1 MVGTF
6 VRPAD
11 KCLKRMK
18 RKVKEMTRR
27 RTLSDDAVSK
37 MQAINAAVRGWAA
50 YYRAVNPMET
60 FKELDHYVWL
70 RLSIWFRKKYRIS
83 PKQVQKRFMHRKEG
97 PKGGMKDY
105 AVWDESI
112 GQWLWRYR
120 AQETKLV
127 YHRPSFK
134 KCWPHPYLESV
145 KVERYILPTLKDVWT
160 GITRA
165 PIYEAA
171 RRMVLKRA
179 QGACERC
186 GRSGKLSVHHKNR
199 AGERGRDGADNRL
212 EMLEALCLACHVQEH
227 RAEHIYRNKQ
237 RSAKAK
243 AG

>member
-1 MVGTF
+1 VMT
-6 VRPAD
+6 P
-11 KCLKRMK
+11 
-18 RKVKEMTRR
+18 KVE
-27 RTLSDDAVSK
+27 

-105 AVWDESI
+105 AVWDEST

-134 KCWPHPYLESV
+134 KHWPHPYLESV

-171 RRMVLKRA
+171 RRTVLKRA
-179 QGACERC
+179 EASLRTVRSAGKAVRASQEPS
-186 GRSGKLSVHHKNR
+186 GRAR
-199 AGERGRDGADNRL
+199 AGCGG
-212 EMLEALCLACHVQEH
+212 
-227 RAEHIYRNKQ
+227 
-237 RSAKAK
+237 
-243 AG
+243 